1 MRRLSLFAVLAVVV
15 TVTAGFLTT
24 GPDSWDPAPDFTLTD
39 TNGRT
44 HRLADYSGRT
54 VVLEWLNYECPFV
67 RKHYGAGNMQTLQ
80 ERYTERGVVWLA
92 IVSNAPGEQGHYP
105 NAQMNRMAADRNAHQ
120 TAILMDPTGVVGRA
134 YGARTTPHMF
144 VIDRAGEIVYNG
156 AIDDRPSPSPGSLR
170 GARNYVAEALDA
182 VLAGRRVPTARTQPY
197 GCNVK
202 YA

>member
-1 MRRLSLFAVLAVVV
+1 MRRFLLYPALALAI
-15 TVTAGFLTT
+15 TASAAFMPG

-44 HRLADYSGRT
+44 HRLADYRGRT

-67 RKHYGAGNMQTLQ
+67 RKHYGAGNMQSLQ
-80 ERYTERGVVWLA
+80 SRYTEQGVVWLA
-92 IVSNAPGEQGHYP
+92 IVSSAPGEQGHYE
-105 NAQMNRMAADRNAHQ
+105 NAQMNRLASDRNARQ

-144 VIDRAGEIVYNG
+144 VINRGGEIVYNA
-156 AIDDRPSPSPGSLR
+156 AIDERPSPAPATRR
-170 GARNYVAEALDA
+170 GARNYVSEALDA
-182 VLAGRRVPTARTQPY
+182 VLAGRRVPLARTQPY
-197 GCNVK
+197 GCSVK

>member
-1 MRRLSLFAVLAVVV
+1 MHALRLLPLLVLAAGVA
-15 TVTAGFLTT
+15 TAAFAPD
-24 GPDSWDPAPDFTLTD
+24 PDSWDPAPEFTLTD

-44 HRLADYSGRT
+44 HRLSDYRGRT

-67 RKHYGAGNMQTLQ
+67 RKHYGGNNMQSLQ

-92 IVSNAPGEQGHYP
+92 VVSSAPGEQGHYA
-105 NAQMNRMAADRNAHQ
+105 NATMNRMAADRGAHQ

-144 VIDRAGEIVYNG
+144 VIDRRGEIVYNG
-156 AIDDRPSPSPGSLR
+156 AIDDRPTPSPASLR
-170 GARNYVAEALDA
+170 GARNYVSEALDA
-182 VLAGRRVPTARTQPY
+182 VLAGRRVPTPRTQPY
-197 GCNVK
+197 GCSVK